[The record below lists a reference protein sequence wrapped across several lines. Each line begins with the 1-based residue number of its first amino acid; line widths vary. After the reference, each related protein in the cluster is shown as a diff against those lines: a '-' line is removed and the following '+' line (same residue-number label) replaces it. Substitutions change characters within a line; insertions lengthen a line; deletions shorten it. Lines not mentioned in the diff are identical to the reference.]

1 MIALHDYNDYDNLIP
16 FDLADDA
23 WGVTHEFNGN
33 DTLEFEL
40 SPTDELYKYV
50 QEEVKVEFTGGRSSD
65 SRFIIKNVDEHSD
78 LVTVTCSIDLDDW
91 QQKVYASF
99 RETNSYLSEIL
110 DIIKPTGW
118 TYLGADQFGKR
129 TTVGGSND
137 EPLYAVTPLEILD
150 ECQDAYGVVFNFDV
164 IGKVLHCIDSE
175 SYTASGEFFSDE
187 LNLKSIGY
195 VGNSDNFATRLYA
208 YGKRDDETGKPLTFA
223 SINGGKEYVED
234 HSYSERVVCIGW
246 SDDRYE
252 DKQSLLNDAKA
263 KLAEMAKPVRSYE
276 CEVSA
281 MQSNVWLYKVVT
293 IIDRKRSLRIDHQ
306 IISWVEHGDPSL
318 DSVTVSAVAP
328 TIDSLIDKA
337 ISDADSLRDDM
348 EEGFLT
354 ITKEYQEAIEHATDM
369 ITGSYG
375 GYFKWVFDD
384 DGNPMELVNLGDTED
399 INTARKVWRWNK
411 NGLGH
416 SNNGYN
422 GSYDLALLADG
433 SINASM
439 ITTGTLNAVRIKAGV
454 LQDVKGLNYWN
465 LETGQFRLT
474 SSATVGGQTVQT
486 IANNAATSKWNS
498 TTQRDVFNKL
508 TNNGTAQGIYMSG
521 SQLYING
528 EYIKANTVSTNKI
541 ESYRGSSLYTT
552 VGTTVCGN
560 SGTSFVNSSGNYCD
574 IEAMNAVDDTSGK
587 TTGFGL
593 AVFDKPIL
601 HCSTYYDQL
610 WLHPPIYKNTYLQQP
625 PEQVYLRSASG
636 SGAGKD
642 GSYVKVQ
649 RNSNCGLFLG
659 QNSTL
664 LQFDE
669 THYISI
675 TASNGVQCRCGSKG
689 FGWSNGAFSESL
701 IWG

>member
-1 MIALHDYNDYDNLIP
+1 MLALHDYNDYENLIP
-16 FDLADDA
+16 LDLADDA

-40 SPTDELYKYV
+40 SPTDELYRYV
-50 QEEVKVEFTGGRSSD
+50 QEEVKVEFTGGRSMD

-99 RETNSYLSEIL
+99 RETNSYLAQIL

-118 TYLGADQFGKR
+118 TYIGADQFGKR

-164 IGKVLHCIDSE
+164 IGKVLHCIDTE
-175 SYTASGEFFSDE
+175 SYVASGEFFSDE

-195 VGNSDNFATRLYA
+195 VGNSDDFATRLYA
-208 YGKRDDETGKPLTFA
+208 YGKRDDETGEPLTFA

-234 HSYSERVVCIGW
+234 HSYSERVVCVGW

-252 DKQSLLNDAKA
+252 DKQSLLDDAKA

-276 CEVSA
+276 CDVSA
-281 MQSNVWLYKVVT
+281 MASNVWLYKVIT
-293 IIDRKRSLRIDHQ
+293 IIDRKRSLRLDHQ
-306 IISWVEHGDPSL
+306 IITWVEHGDPSL

-354 ITKEYQEAIEHATDM
+354 ITKEYQSAIEHATDM
-369 ITGSYG
+369 IAGSYG

-399 INTARKVWRWNK
+399 INTAKKVWRWNK
-411 NGLGH
+411 SGLGH

-439 ITTGTLNAVRIKAGV
+439 ITTGTLSAVRIRAGY

-474 SSATVGGQTVQT
+474 SSATVGGKTVQA
-486 IANNAATSKWNS
+486 IADDAAQDKWDS
-498 TTQRDVFNKL
+498 TTQRQVFNKL
-508 TNNGTAQGIYMSG
+508 TNDGTAQGIYMSG
-521 SQLYING
+521 NQLYING
-528 EYIKANTVSTNKI
+528 EYIKAGTVSTSKI
-541 ESYRGSSLYTT
+541 ESSRSSANYVTI
-552 VGTTVCGN
+552 GTTINGNVGATFACGD
-560 SGTSFVNSSGNYCD
+560 GNFLDVESMY
-574 IEAMNAVDDTSGK
+574 AVKDTSKK
-587 TTGFGL
+587 TTAVGF
-593 AVFDKPIL
+593 AVFDKPFLIA
-601 HCSTYYDQL
+601 STYYDQI
-610 WLHPPIYKNTYLQQP
+610 WLYPPIYDNTYLEQP
-625 PEQVYLRSASG
+625 PEQLYIR
-636 SGAGKD
+636 SGAGTGAGKTV
-642 GSYVKVQ
+642 SYARLQVS
-649 RNSNCGLFLG
+649 SNVGIFI
-659 QNSTL
+659 NVDDIKISV
-664 LQFDE
+664 DSS
-669 THYISI
+669 HYITI
-675 TASNGVQCRCGSKG
+675 DDRGVQCRCGSKG
-689 FGWSNGAFSESL
+689 FGWYNGSFSENLTWS
-701 IWG
+701 